1 MGIEAVRV
9 PRADTSSGVA
19 REFRAAAT
27 RLERLA
33 RQLPP
38 DSQRKVDEIIRL
50 LRDHAERLVKLTR
63 RGPMAMAPDRS
74 TER

>member
-1 MGIEAVRV
+1 MG
-9 PRADTSSGVA
+9 PRADTMTGVA

-38 DSQRKVDEIIRL
+38 DPRRQVNETIRL
-50 LRDHAERLVKLTR
+50 LREHAERLVDLSQRPK
-63 RGPMAMAPDRS
+63 
-74 TER
+74 